1 MIRAFFLLFLITSF
15 PLFGQDSRNI
25 ELLDRWEEDSLVVLS
40 HGLRY
45 NECWGFEHNGNEYA
59 VAGSTEGTHFFR
71 ITDSDK
77 LEPVGFIEG
86 NYSHPSVIH
95 RDFKSYQHY
104 IYSVCDEGLSS
115 LQIIDIS
122 NLPNSVTLVKED
134 SVNFAR
140 AHNIFIDTNNAIL
153 YACTVA
159 GSSGG
164 TLLPSTSMRV
174 YSLSDP
180 LNPTHLWTGPND
192 IPEVHDAYVRNN
204 IAYINCGFDGLRVYD
219 FSNASSPLFIQ
230 NLGFYQEQGYNHQG
244 WLSPDGT
251 KYVFA
256 DETNGK
262 KIKFCEVED
271 NEVTI
276 RGYFG
281 TNYEENSVPHN
292 IMLSNRFAYV
302 AYYNEGLRIYDMN
315 ELPPKEVAHFDTHP
329 EEEGPFTMNGA
340 WGIYSELSSGRVLVS
355 DRRNGLFLF
364 RFRDDILSAV
374 NGNELVVFSNPS
386 VQGNPIQFRIDNPSV
401 EQFEYRIVDMTGKVI
416 EEKTVVKQSYA
427 SSTTPLSVGVYQLQ
441 VNYQDYLDDTIKLF
455 QKIMIY

>member
-1 MIRAFFLLFLITSF
+1 MTRVLFWLFLTSAL

-25 ELLDRWEEDSLVVLS
+25 DLLDRWKEDSLVALS
-40 HGLRY
+40 YGLRY
-45 NECWGFEHNGNEYA
+45 NECWGFEHEGNEYA
-59 VAGSTEGTHFFR
+59 VAGSTEGTHFFL
-71 ITDSDK
+71 ITASDK

-86 NYSHPSVIH
+86 KYSHPLVVH

-122 NLPNSVTLVKED
+122 NLPNSITLVKED

-140 AHNIFIDTNNAIL
+140 VHNIFIDTTNALL

-164 TLLPSTSMRV
+164 TLLPSASMRV
-174 YSLSDP
+174 YSLTDP

-204 IAYINCGFDGLRVYD
+204 IAYLNCGFDGLRVYD
-219 FSNASSPLFIQ
+219 FTNPSSPLFIQ

-262 KIKFCEVED
+262 KVKFCEVED
-271 NEVTI
+271 HEVTV

-292 IMLSNRFAYV
+292 IMLSDRFAYV

-329 EEEGPFTMNGA
+329 EDEGAFTMNGA
-340 WGIYSELSSGRVLVS
+340 WGVYSELSSGRILVS

-374 NGNELVVFSNPS
+374 NGNELVVFSNPIA
-386 VQGNPIQFRIDNPSV
+386 QGNPIQFRIDNPAI
-401 EQFEYRIVDMTGKVI
+401 EQFEYRIVDMAGKLI

-427 SSTTPLSVGVYQLQ
+427 SSTVPLSVGVYQLQ
-441 VNYQDYLDDTIKLF
+441 VNYQDYLDDTIELF

>member
-1 MIRAFFLLFLITSF
+1 MIRILFWAFLFSAF
-15 PLFGQDSRNI
+15 PVFGQDSRNI
-25 ELLDRWEEDSLVVLS
+25 ELLDRWEDDNLVVFT
-40 HGLRY
+40 HGMRY

-59 VAGSTEGTHFFR
+59 VAGSTEGTHFFL
-71 ITDSDK
+71 INDDDK
-77 LEPVGFIEG
+77 FVPVGFIEG
-86 NYSHPSVIH
+86 NYAHGSVIH

-122 NLPNSVTLVKED
+122 NLPNSVSLVKED

-140 AHNIFIDTNNAIL
+140 AHNIFIDTSNAIM

-164 TLLPSTSMRV
+164 TILPAASMRV
-174 YSLSDP
+174 YSLNDP
-180 LNPTHLWTGPND
+180 LNPNLLWTGPND

-204 IAYINCGFDGLRVYD
+204 IAYLNCGFDGLRVYD
-219 FSNASSPLFIQ
+219 FSNPSSPLFIQ

-262 KIKFCEVED
+262 KVKFCEVED
-271 NEVTI
+271 NQVTI

-281 TNYEENSVPHN
+281 TNYEKNSVPHN
-292 IMLSNRFAYV
+292 IVLSDRFAYV

-340 WGIYSELSSGRVLVS
+340 WGVYPELSSGRVLVS

-364 RFRDDILSAV
+364 RFRDDILEGT

-386 VQGNPIQFRIDNPSV
+386 AQGSTIQFKIDNPSV
-401 EQFEYRIVDMTGKVI
+401 EQFNYRIIDMMGKVI
-416 EEKTVVKQSYA
+416 EEKTVLKQSYF
-427 SSTTPLSVGVYQLQ
+427 TTTIPLSVGLYNLQ
-441 VNYQDYLDDTIKLF
+441 VDYQDYLDDTIKLH
-455 QKIMIY
+455 QKIMVY